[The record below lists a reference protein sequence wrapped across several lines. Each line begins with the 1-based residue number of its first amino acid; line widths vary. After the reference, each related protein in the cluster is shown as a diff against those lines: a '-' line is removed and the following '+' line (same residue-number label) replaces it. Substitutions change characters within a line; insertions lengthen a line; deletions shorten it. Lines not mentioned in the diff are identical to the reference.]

1 MNEKEKVED
10 SISRKFGR
18 LTVIAIEKDKKHRA
32 IAVCECECGN
42 HHKVQLSNIARQGI
56 GTKSCGCL
64 AKENRE
70 KQKREFAAMFSS
82 SRASR
87 EKRKSYLRY
96 DEYDDFSEP
105 NVNCGWKV

>member
-1 MNEKEKVED
+1 MNEKEKAED

-18 LTVIAIEKDKKHRA
+18 LTVIAIEKDKRHRA

-42 HHKVQLSNIARQGI
+42 RCKVQLANIKKPVI

-70 KQKREFAAMFSS
+70 RQKKEFSAMLASA
-82 SRASR
+82 RVSR

-96 DEYDDFSEP
+96 DEYDDFGEQ
-105 NVNCGWKV
+105 NVNLGWKV